1 MTTNKMNPKKKKYAK
16 PTVKLAKWELN
27 EAICNNPVVCLS
39 YTKCL
44 DVQGDSGKT
53 GVETRRDITGEWTRV
68 GSTSRNAW

>member
-27 EAICNNPVVCLS
+27 EAICNNPVCLS

-44 DVQGDSGKT
+44 NVQGDSGKNA
-53 GVETRRDITGEWTRV
+53 VEIRRDVTGEWTRV